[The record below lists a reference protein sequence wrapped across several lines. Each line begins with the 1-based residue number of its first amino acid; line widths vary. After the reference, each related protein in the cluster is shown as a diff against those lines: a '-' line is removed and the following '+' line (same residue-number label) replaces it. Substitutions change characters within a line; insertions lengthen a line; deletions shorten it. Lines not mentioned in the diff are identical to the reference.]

1 MSLNSVQIIGNLG
14 RDPEVRRTNNGD
26 PVVNFSV
33 AVTES
38 WRDKATGDRK
48 ERTEWFNCVIWN
60 EGLCKVAEQYLKKGS
75 KVFLEGQMQ
84 SRKYTDK
91 EGVERQTWELVI
103 QRFGGKL
110 VLLGD
115 SQQRQP
121 GSTTEQSSTQ
131 QTSGGRPAPSDEIP
145 FLPEMRL

>member
-1 MSLNSVQIIGNLG
+1 MSSLNSISIIGNLG
-14 RDPEVRRTNNGD
+14 RDPEVRRTNAGD

-38 WRDKATGDRK
+38 WKDKATGERK
-48 ERTEWFNCVIWN
+48 DRTEWFNVVIWN
-60 EGLCKVAEQYLKKGS
+60 EGLCTVAEKYLKKGS
-75 KVFLEGQMQ
+75 KVYLEGQMQ

-91 EGVERQTWELVI
+91 ENIERTTWELVI

-115 SQQRQP
+115 PSGNRDERGEPQQ
-121 GSTTEQSSTQ
+121 
-131 QTSGGRPAPSDEIP
+131 SGGRRPTDRGSRPPIDDDIP
-145 FLPEMRL
+145 F